1 MKRFIQNSLKL
12 IVLVI
17 VLIFACDILYTAVYR
32 NSAPR
37 NKLQYILNTENETFD
52 IVFLG
57 SSRVANHIDT
67 KLFDSLSHKK
77 TINLGVLGAGLN
89 DNYLQLKLLIQNNEV
104 NSVYL
109 QIDDNFEREYPTALG
124 TASAMPFIRN
134 TIIKDHTK
142 RYFENFNT
150 LYYIPFYRYAIND
163 PKIGFRELFFSAVNK
178 APKIDPSIGYIPKYG
193 NRPSQSGSL
202 PKNIAKKND
211 ILKEI
216 RALCK
221 TNNIELV
228 LFISPYSSTLK
239 NRDYIEKLK
248 YKVPDLIDLTKGYN
262 DSLFYNYGHLNNK
275 GARVFTKHLYYNTQR
290 TQKQ

>member
-1 MKRFIQNSLKL
+1 MKRFIQNTLKL
-12 IVLVI
+12 TLLIIVLV
-17 VLIFACDILYTAVYR
+17 FACDLLYTAVYR
-32 NSAPR
+32 NGAPR

-57 SSRVANHIDT
+57 SSRVANHVDT

-89 DNYLQLKLLIQNNEV
+89 DNFLQLKLLIQNNQV

-134 TIIKDHTK
+134 TIIKEHTK
-142 RYFENFNT
+142 RYFDNFNT

-163 PKIGFRELFFSAVNK
+163 PKIGFRELFFSSINK
-178 APKIDPSIGYIPKYG
+178 APKIDPSVGYIPKYG
-193 NRPSQSGSL
+193 SRPSQSGSL
-202 PKNIAKKND
+202 PKEIAKENA

-221 TNNIELV
+221 VNSIELV
-228 LFISPYSSTLK
+228 LFISPYSSTVK
-239 NRDYIEKLK
+239 NRDYIGKLK
-248 YKVPDLIDLTKGYN
+248 NKVPDLLDVTKGYN

-275 GARVFTKHLYYNTQR
+275 GARVFTKNLYYATQR
-290 TQKQ
+290 ILE